1 MSEKYLLK
9 VSIDFGSTNTVMAWR
24 VYEAD
29 ETGKLTISETLNAV
43 NPVDHIPSIML
54 FKADNPNN
62 PAVTQDCYGEKA
74 ERIIRDSNTPPVVCD
89 NFKQYLYTSAPDSPE
104 FQKGVELTTKFFSY
118 LREKYMVDIYNKLPN
133 YVRKEMKTVLYLS
146 TPVRAAAPH
155 ITIMRKIAMEVG
167 FTEVNG
173 IHEICT
179 DYDEARC
186 VVRYA
191 MEARKEDMQD
201 ILAKAGRPGG
211 AMLLFIDVGGSTM
224 DVSLQNFRIGFDGT
238 ETMDPISFWPSAD
251 VKYPLGGCQVDQA
264 IKDYLVAKGFAHP
277 EYTADKWDNGDS
289 KFRFR
294 IFKEENNDLLSRNEL
309 IPKLGR
315 LASVCYDKDEDI
327 YPAKNY
333 NTGTQKIN
341 ADVFESQICSTYIDN
356 ILEAIRQVFETNQ
369 RPIENR
375 PPVTPADVDAI
386 FLAGAGSRLYFIP
399 KILTGK
405 AARDGKVLD
414 PGFTQIKNSHSLLFD
429 NWEDPSECCAL
440 GALVEQEKVIS
451 PNYAR
456 DHYYVQIRLFEH
468 DDSLTEIFRKNPGL
482 PDPQKGFYKT
492 ENGSTG
498 NCRCIYDHTYPLAAR
513 YAMLPMEISHREKIS
528 YVDQCYFNIAVQ
540 MILNRVSDSGEVEQ
554 IGLPYFKSQP
564 RKLGSQLAFVLKV
577 VTLIGPALISGLAAS
592 AIDRILKMFGLKTNV
607 TDWVLDAYGNIISP
621 DSKVDLDLG
630 FRCALLENNTLQ
642 LEADVKSK
650 YFDMANNKFIMDV

>member
-24 VYEAD
+24 VYEVD
-29 ETGKLTISETLNAV
+29 ENGKRTISESLNAV

-62 PAVTQDCYGEKA
+62 TAVAQDCYGEKA

-104 FQKGVELTTKFFSY
+104 FQKGVELTTKFFSF

-155 ITIMRKIAMEVG
+155 ITIMRKIAMEAG

-191 MEARKEDMQD
+191 MEARKEEMQD

-264 IKDYLVAKGFAHP
+264 FKDYLVAEGFAHP
-277 EYTADKWDNGDS
+277 EYTADKWENGDS

-294 IFKEENNDLLSRNEL
+294 IFKEENNDLLSRNEPIL
-309 IPKLGR
+309 KLGR

-341 ADVFESQICSTYIDN
+341 ADVFESRICRIYIDN
-356 ILEAIRQVFETNQ
+356 ILEAIRQVFRNNQ
-369 RPIENR
+369 RPVEGR
-375 PPVTPADVDAI
+375 PPVTPGDVDAI
-386 FLAGAGSRLYFIP
+386 FLAGAGSRLYFIS
-399 KILTGK
+399 KILTGQ
-405 AARDGKVLD
+405 AARDGKMLD
-414 PGFTQIKNSHSLLFD
+414 PGFTQIKNNHSLLFD
-429 NWEDPSECCAL
+429 NWEDPSQCCAL
-440 GALVEQEKVIS
+440 GALVEQEKVVS

-456 DHYYVQIRLFEH
+456 DHYYIQIRLFEH
-468 DDSLTEIFRKNPGL
+468 DDSITETFQKNPGL
-482 PDPQKGFYKT
+482 PDPQKNSYNT
-492 ENGSTG
+492 ESGSTG
-498 NCRCIYDHTYPLAAR
+498 NCRCIYDKNFPLAAK
-513 YAMLPMEISHREKIS
+513 YTMLPVNIGKQEKIT
-528 YVDQCYFNIAVQ
+528 YVDQCYPNIAVQ
-540 MILNRVSDSGEVEQ
+540 TTFFRVNDGGNVEQ
-554 IGLPYFKSQP
+554 ICLPYFKSQP
-564 RKLGSQLAFVLKV
+564 RKLGDQLLQAVKAIVGSLPAFAGAIAGSLADGLMDVFGVETHMGDAVLNGYENFVSPKSQVSLDFV
-577 VTLIGPALISGLAAS
+577 
-592 AIDRILKMFGLKTNV
+592 
-607 TDWVLDAYGNIISP
+607 
-621 DSKVDLDLG
+621 
-630 FRCALLENNTLQ
+630 FRCTLKENNTLQ
-642 LEADVKSK
+642 LEAEIKSK
-650 YFDMANNKFIMDV
+650 YFNMENDRFVMDV

>member
-29 ETGKLTISETLNAV
+29 ENGKLTISDTLNTV
-43 NPVDHIPSIML
+43 NSVDHIPSIML
-54 FKADNPNN
+54 FTEDNPGN

-104 FQKGVELTTKFFSY
+104 FRKGVELTTKFFSR

-133 YVRKEMKTVLYLS
+133 YVRKEMKAILYLS

-155 ITIMRKIAMEVG
+155 ISIMRKIATEAG

-173 IHEICT
+173 INEICT

-191 MEARKEDMQD
+191 MEARKDDMKD
-201 ILAKAGRPGG
+201 VLAKAGQPNG

-224 DVSLQNFRIGFDGT
+224 DVSLQNFRISLDGS
-238 ETMDPISFWPSAD
+238 ETMDPISFWPGAD
-251 VKYPLGGCQVDQA
+251 VKYTLGGCQVDQA
-264 IKDYLVAKGFAHP
+264 IKDYLVAEGFAHP
-277 EYTADKWDNGDS
+277 EYAADKWENGDS

-294 IFKEENNDLLSRNEL
+294 VFKEENNALLSSNNP

-327 YPAKNY
+327 FPAKNY
-333 NTGTQKIN
+333 NTGTQKIT
-341 ADVFESQICSTYIDN
+341 AEVFESQICRTYIDN
-356 ILEAIRQVFETNQ
+356 ILTALRQVFRNNQ
-369 RPIENR
+369 RPVEGR

-386 FLAGAGSRLYFIP
+386 FLAGAGSRLYFIS
-399 KILTGK
+399 KLLLGQIRRGEEM
-405 AARDGKVLD
+405 LD
-414 PGFTQIKNSHSLLFD
+414 PGFAQIQKDPGLLF
-429 NWEDPSECCAL
+429 NSWKDPSECCSL

-456 DHYYVQIRLFEH
+456 DHYFITIRLYEH
-468 DDSLTEIFRKNPGL
+468 GDDLIEIFRKNPGL
-482 PDPQKGFYKT
+482 PSPDETKYKGKNEDFHY
-492 ENGSTG
+492 
-498 NCRCIYDHTYPLAAR
+498 CRCIYNKKHPLAAK
-513 YAMLPMEISHREKIS
+513 YTMLPAEISKRETITYTDES
-528 YVDQCYFNIAVQ
+528 YFNLTVQ
-540 MILNRVSDSGEVEQ
+540 MILYRVNNNGEEEQ
-554 IGLPYFKSQP
+554 VGLPYLKTQP
-564 RKLGSQLAFVLKV
+564 RNVGSRRILIAKGIASLPVLVAGIIPSVLVDSATEKLGIETKV
-577 VTLIGPALISGLAAS
+577 TDALI
-592 AIDRILKMFGLKTNV
+592 
-607 TDWVLDAYGNIISP
+607 DAVDKFTSP
-621 DSKVDLDLG
+621 HTTVDMDFG
-630 FRCALLENNTLQ
+630 FRCILKENNTLQ

-650 YFDMANNKFIMDV
+650 YFNMQNNKFVMDV

>member
-29 ETGKLTISETLNAV
+29 ENGKLTISETLNSV

-54 FKADNPNN
+54 FKADNPRN

-104 FQKGVELTTKFFSY
+104 FQKGVELTTRFFTC

-133 YVRKEMKTVLYLS
+133 YVRKEMKAVLYLS

-155 ITIMRKIAMEVG
+155 ITIMRKIAVEAG

-173 IHEICT
+173 INEICT

-191 MEARKEDMQD
+191 MEARKDDMKD
-201 ILAKAGRPGG
+201 ILAKAGQPEG

-224 DVSLQNFRIGFDGT
+224 DVSLQNFRIGLDGT
-238 ETMDPISFWPSAD
+238 ETMDPISFWPGAD
-251 VKYPLGGCQVDQA
+251 VKYTLGGCQVDQA
-264 IKDYLVAKGFAHP
+264 IKDYLVAEGFANP

-294 IFKEENNDLLSRNEL
+294 VFKEENNDLLGRNES

-341 ADVFESQICSTYIDN
+341 AEVFESRICRAYIDH
-356 ILEAIRQVFETNQ
+356 ILEAVRQVFQKNQ
-369 RPIENR
+369 RPVEGR
-375 PPVTPADVDAI
+375 PPVTPGDVDAI
-386 FLAGAGSRLYFIP
+386 FLAGAGSRLYFIS
-399 KILTGK
+399 KLLVGE
-405 AARDGKVLD
+405 AVRDGQALD
-414 PGFTQIKNSHSLLFD
+414 PGFAQIKGNHNLLFD
-429 NWEDPSECCAL
+429 NWEDPSQCCAL
-440 GALVEQEKVIS
+440 GALVEQEKIIS

-468 DDSLTEIFRKNPGL
+468 DDGLIETFRKNPGML
-482 PDPQKGFYKT
+482 DPKQEKYNDEKGTSY
-492 ENGSTG
+492 
-498 NCRCIYDHTYPLAAR
+498 NCRCIYDKKQPLAAK
-513 YAMLPMEISHREKIS
+513 YAMLPARISKRESIS
-528 YVDQCYFNIAVQ
+528 YVDRCYFNLAVQ
-540 MILNRVSDSGEVEQ
+540 MTLFRIDDNGQEIQV
-554 IGLPYFKSQP
+554 GLPYLKTQP
-564 RKLGSQLAFVLKV
+564 RKTGDQLWNVAKTIAGIGFVGVATIPTAVMDGMRSMSGKESHITESMIDAVDNFINPKSQ
-577 VTLIGPALISGLAAS
+577 VTL
-592 AIDRILKMFGLKTNV
+592 DF
-607 TDWVLDAYGNIISP
+607 
-621 DSKVDLDLG
+621 G
-630 FRCALLENNTLQ
+630 FRCALMENNTLQ
-642 LEADVKSK
+642 LEADVKSR
-650 YFDMANNKFIMDV
+650 YFNMENNQFIMDV

>member
-1 MSEKYLLK
+1 MSQKYLLK

-29 ETGKLTISETLNAV
+29 ENGKLTISETLNAV

-62 PAVTQDCYGEKA
+62 PSVTQDCYGEKA

-89 NFKQYLYTSAPDSPE
+89 NFKQYLYTSAPDSPK
-104 FQKGVELTTKFFSY
+104 FQKGVELTTKFFSC

-155 ITIMRKIAMEVG
+155 ITIMRKIAMEAG

-191 MEARKEDMQD
+191 MDARKEDMQD

-224 DVSLQNFRIGFDGT
+224 DVSLQNFRIGLDGT

-251 VKYPLGGCQVDQA
+251 VKYPLGGCQIDQA
-264 IKDYLVAKGFAHP
+264 IKDYLVAEGFAHP

-294 IFKEENNDLLSRNEL
+294 IFKEENNDLLNRNEP

-327 YPAKNY
+327 FPAKNY

-341 ADVFESQICSTYIDN
+341 VDVFESQICCTYIDN
-356 ILEAIRQVFETNQ
+356 ILEAIRQVFKENQ

-399 KILTGK
+399 KILTGN
-405 AARDGKVLD
+405 AARDGKLLD
-414 PGFTQIKNSHSLLFD
+414 PGFIQIKNSHSLLFD

-440 GALVEQEKVIS
+440 GALVEQEKVVS

-456 DHYYVQIRLFEH
+456 DNYYIKIRLYEH
-468 DDSLTEIFRKNPGL
+468 NCALPEVFRTNPSL
-482 PDPQKGFYKT
+482 PDPSKREYVDEAGVKHFYK
-492 ENGSTG
+492 
-498 NCRCIYDHTYPLAAR
+498 CIYNTTQMLTAK
-513 YAMLPMEISHREKIS
+513 YAMLPVTIQKRLSIT
-528 YVDQCYFNIAVQ
+528 YLDTCYDNIAIQ
-540 MILNRVSDSGEVEQ
+540 MILCRINDNGEEQ
-554 IGLPYFKSQP
+554 LIGLPYFKSQP
-564 RKLGSQLAFVLKV
+564 RKLGSKLMNYIRLFSGVLPGIAAVIAGHTADGILDVFGKK
-577 VTLIGPALISGLAAS
+577 TKIG
-592 AIDRILKMFGLKTNV
+592 
-607 TDWVLDAYGNIISP
+607 DWVENKVSDYMQPKNQ
-621 DSKVDLDLG
+621 VDLTLG
-630 FRCALLENNTLQ
+630 YRCV
-642 LEADVKSK
+642 LEANNMLRLEAEIASK
-650 YFDMANNKFIMDV
+650 YFSMENDKFIMDV

>member
-24 VYEAD
+24 VYEVD
-29 ETGKLTISETLNAV
+29 ENGRMTISETLNTV

-54 FKADNPNN
+54 FMADNPNN

-104 FQKGVELTTKFFSY
+104 FRKGVELTTKFFSC

-133 YVRKEMKTVLYLS
+133 YVRKEMKAVLYLS

-155 ITIMRKIAMEVG
+155 ITIMRKIAVEAG

-191 MEARKEDMQD
+191 MEARKEDMKD
-201 ILAKAGRPGG
+201 ILAKAGQPNG

-224 DVSLQNFRIGFDGT
+224 DVSLQNFRIGLDGT

-251 VKYPLGGCQVDQA
+251 VEYTLGGCQVDQA
-264 IKDYLVAKGFAHP
+264 IKDYLVAEGFAHP
-277 EYTADKWDNGDS
+277 EYTADKWENGDS

-294 IFKEENNDLLSRNEL
+294 VFKEENNDLLSRNEA

-327 YPAKNY
+327 FPAKNY

-341 ADVFESQICSTYIDN
+341 ADVLESHICRTYIGN
-356 ILEAIRQVFETNQ
+356 ILEAIRQVFRKNQ
-369 RPIENR
+369 RPVEGR
-375 PPVTPADVDAI
+375 SPVTPGDVDAI
-386 FLAGAGSRLYFIP
+386 FLAGAGSRLYFIS
-399 KILTGK
+399 KLLLGQ
-405 AARDGKVLD
+405 ARRNGEVLD
-414 PGFTQIKNSHSLLFD
+414 PGFTQIQKNPSLLF
-429 NWEDPSECCAL
+429 NSWEDPSECCAL
-440 GALVEQEKVIS
+440 GALVEQEKVVS

-468 DDSLTEIFRKNPGL
+468 DDSLKELFLKKPGL

-498 NCRCIYDHTYPLAAR
+498 NCRCIYDKKIPLVAK
-513 YAMLPMEISHREKIS
+513 YTMLPVNTGKQENIS
-528 YVDQCYFNIAVQ
+528 YIDQCYPNIAVQ
-540 MILNRVSDSGEVEQ
+540 MTLFRVNDSGNVEQ
-554 IGLPYFKSQP
+554 ICLPYFKSQP
-564 RKLGSQLAFVLKV
+564 RKLGDQLMQAVKAIVGGIPAFAG
-577 VTLIGPALISGLAAS
+577 IIAGSLA
-592 AIDRILKMFGLKTNV
+592 DGVMDMFGAETHMG
-607 TDWVLDAYGNIISP
+607 DAVLEGFENFVSP
-621 DSKVDLDLG
+621 KSKVSLDFV
-630 FRCALLENNTLQ
+630 FRCTLKENNTLQ
-642 LEADVKSK
+642 LEAEIKSK
-650 YFDMANNKFIMDV
+650 YFNMENNKFVMDV

>member
-1 MSEKYLLK
+1 MSQKYLLK

-29 ETGKLTISETLNAV
+29 ENGKLTISETLNAV
-43 NPVDHIPSIML
+43 SPVDHIPSIML

-62 PAVTQDCYGEKA
+62 PAVAQDCYGEKA
-74 ERIIRDSNTPPVVCD
+74 ERIIRDSNIPPVVCD
-89 NFKQYLYTSAPDSPE
+89 NFKQYLYTSTPDSPE
-104 FQKGVELTTKFFSY
+104 FQKGVALTTKFFSF

-133 YVRKEMKTVLYLS
+133 YVHNEMKTVLYLS

-155 ITIMRKIAMEVG
+155 ITIMRKIAMEAG
-167 FTEVNG
+167 FTEFNG

-191 MEARKEDMQD
+191 MDSRKDDMKD

-238 ETMDPISFWPSAD
+238 ETMDPISFWPNAD

-264 IKDYLVAKGFAHP
+264 IKDYLVAEGFAHP
-277 EYTADKWDNGDS
+277 EYTADKWENGDS

-294 IFKEENNDLLSRNEL
+294 IFKEENNELLSCNEP

-333 NTGTQKIN
+333 NTGTRKIN
-341 ADVFESQICSTYIDN
+341 ADVFESQISNIYIDN
-356 ILEAIRQVFETNQ
+356 ILKAIQQVFKENQ

-375 PPVTPADVDAI
+375 PPVTPGDVDAI
-386 FLAGAGSRLYFIP
+386 FLAGAGSRLYFIS
-399 KILTGK
+399 KLLLGQ
-405 AARDGKVLD
+405 AQRDNKKLD
-414 PGFTQIKNSHSLLFD
+414 PGFTQIQKNPCLLFN
-429 NWEDPSECCAL
+429 NWQDPSECCAL

-456 DHYYVQIRLFEH
+456 DNYYIKIRLYEH
-468 DDSLTEIFRKNPGL
+468 NFALPEVFQTNPSL
-482 PDPQKGFYKT
+482 PDPGKREYVDEAGNKHLYK
-492 ENGSTG
+492 
-498 NCRCIYDHTYPLAAR
+498 CIYDTTQMLTAK
-513 YAMLPMEISHREKIS
+513 YAMLPVTIQKKLSIS
-528 YVDQCYFNIAVQ
+528 YLDTCYDYIAIQ
-540 MILNRVSDSGEVEQ
+540 MILCRINDNGEAQ
-554 IGLPYFKSQP
+554 LIGLPYFKSQP
-564 RKLGSQLAFVLKV
+564 RNLGNKLMNYIRLVSGVVPGAAAVIAGHTADGILNAFGIK
-577 VTLIGPALISGLAAS
+577 TKIG
-592 AIDRILKMFGLKTNV
+592 
-607 TDWVLDAYGNIISP
+607 DWVDN
-621 DSKVDLDLG
+621 KVIDYIEPKNQVNLSLG
-630 FRCALLENNTLQ
+630 YRCVLEENNMLR
-642 LEADVKSK
+642 LEAEIASK
-650 YFDMANNKFIMDV
+650 YFNMENNKFVMDI

>member
-1 MSEKYLLK
+1 MREKYLLK

-29 ETGKLTISETLNAV
+29 ESGKLTISETLNAV
-43 NPVDHIPSIML
+43 NPVDHIPSIMI
-54 FKADNPNN
+54 FKTDNPNN
-62 PAVTQDCYGEKA
+62 PAVTQDFYGEKA

-89 NFKQYLYTSAPDSPE
+89 NFKQYLYTSSPDSPE
-104 FQKGVELTTKFFSY
+104 FQKGVALTTRFFSC

-133 YVRKEMKTVLYLS
+133 YVRKEMKAVLYLS

-155 ITIMRKIAMEVG
+155 ITIMRKIAVEAG

-191 MEARKEDMQD
+191 MEARKDDMRD
-201 ILAKAGRPGG
+201 ILAKAGQPGG

-224 DVSLQNFRIGFDGT
+224 DVSLQNFRIGLDGM

-264 IKDYLVAKGFAHP
+264 IKDYLVAEGFAHP

-294 IFKEENNDLLSRNEL
+294 VFKEENNDLLRLNES

-327 YPAKNY
+327 FPAKNY
-333 NTGTQKIN
+333 NTGTHKIN
-341 ADVFESQICSTYIDN
+341 ADVFESRICRTYIDN
-356 ILEAIRQVFETNQ
+356 ILEAIRQVFQKNQ
-369 RPIENR
+369 RPMKNR
-375 PPVTPADVDAI
+375 PAVTPGDVDAI
-386 FLAGAGSRLYFIP
+386 FLAGAGSRLYFIS
-399 KILTGK
+399 KILVGE
-405 AARDGKVLD
+405 AQRDGKKLD
-414 PGFTQIKNSHSLLFD
+414 PGFTQIKNNHSLLFD
-429 NWEDPSECCAL
+429 NWEDPSRCCAL

-456 DHYYVQIRLFEH
+456 DHYYVRIRLFQH
-468 DDSLTEIFRKNPGL
+468 DDGLIETFRKNPGL
-482 PDPQKGFYKT
+482 PDPQKEKYSDEK
-492 ENGSTG
+492 GSSY
-498 NCRCIYDHTYPLAAR
+498 NCGCIYDKKHPLAAK
-513 YAMLPMEISHREKIS
+513 YTMLPAKIDQRESVS
-528 YVDQCYFNIAVQ
+528 YVDRCYFNLAVQ
-540 MILNRVSDSGEVEQ
+540 MTLFRIDDNGEEKQV
-554 IGLPYFKSQP
+554 GLPYLKTQP
-564 RKLGSQLAFVLKV
+564 RKTGDQLWTALKSIAGIGVIGLATIPSLLADAVRSVTGKESNVTESMVEAVDNFVNPKSL
-577 VTLIGPALISGLAAS
+577 VTL
-592 AIDRILKMFGLKTNV
+592 DF
-607 TDWVLDAYGNIISP
+607 
-621 DSKVDLDLG
+621 G
-630 FRCALLENNTLQ
+630 FRCTLMENNTLR
-642 LEADVKSK
+642 LEADVKSR
-650 YFDMANNKFIMDV
+650 YFNMENNQFIMDV

>member
-29 ETGKLTISETLNAV
+29 ESGKLTISETLNAV

-89 NFKQYLYTSAPDSPE
+89 NFKQYLYTSVPDSPE
-104 FQKGVELTTKFFSY
+104 FQKGVELTTKFFSC

-155 ITIMRKIAMEVG
+155 ITIMRKIAMEAG

-224 DVSLQNFRIGFDGT
+224 DVSLQNFRIGLDGT

-264 IKDYLVAKGFAHP
+264 IKDYLVAEGFAHP

-294 IFKEENNDLLSRNEL
+294 IFKEENNDLLSRNES

-341 ADVFESQICSTYIDN
+341 ADVFESQICIIYIDN
-356 ILEAIRQVFETNQ
+356 ILEAIRQVFKENQ
-369 RPIENR
+369 RPIENH

-386 FLAGAGSRLYFIP
+386 FLAGAGSRLYFIS
-399 KILTGK
+399 KILSGQLTRNGK
-405 AARDGKVLD
+405 LLD
-414 PGFTQIKNSHSLLFD
+414 PGFNRIQSNPSHLFD
-429 NWEDPSECCAL
+429 NWEDPSQCCAL

-456 DHYYVQIRLFEH
+456 DHYYVRICLYEH
-468 DDSLTEIFRKNPGL
+468 DDDLIEIFRENPGL
-482 PDPQKGFYKT
+482 PTPNETKYKGKKEDFHY
-492 ENGSTG
+492 
-498 NCRCIYDHTYPLAAR
+498 CRCIYDQKHPLAAK
-513 YAMLPMEISHREKIS
+513 YTMLPSEIGMRETIT
-528 YVDQCYFNIAVQ
+528 YTDQSYFNLAVQ
-540 MILNRVSDSGEVEQ
+540 MILYRVNDNGEEEQ
-554 IGLPYFKSQP
+554 VGLPYLKTQP
-564 RKLGSQLAFVLKV
+564 RNINSRRILTAKGIASIPVLVAGIIPSVLVDAATEKLGMETKV
-577 VTLIGPALISGLAAS
+577 TETLI
-592 AIDRILKMFGLKTNV
+592 
-607 TDWVLDAYGNIISP
+607 DA
-621 DSKVDLDLG
+621 VDKFTAPRTTVDMDFG
-630 FRCALLENNTLQ
+630 FRCSLLENNTLQ

-650 YFDMANNKFIMDV
+650 YFNMENNKFVMDV